1 MSIVLASSL
10 KCTSAKAADEITG
23 SLNKFFNNLSEGL
36 GDAFEFIDE
45 LDDTVSDIADAM
57 DGITT
62 VMIDLLETKLADFI
76 STGLMAAKNLI
87 FNKITDPI
95 SQLIQTNSFLDTAA
109 KPGEKLLGAFGC
121 IGKTIKNALKK
132 TIKNML
138 LNMVNNGF
146 INPLECA
153 VEEFI
158 GGLTNKITSMM
169 DGIIGPLVEPLNNL
183 FSVVGNAFGGVKNFL
198 LGGLNI
204 VSKIQGLINC
214 KGSGGECHTIEE
226 YNLNGVVGNKS
237 DTDAEKQNKFTKGL
251 KNIKKGLEGF
261 SEKIDTLTDDIGTWG
276 IFGGSKTT
284 REKEIARLEKEIANY
299 ERKDNEDITS
309 VADQLNKRLN
319 EVNGTIDF
327 KESTLENYKE
337 NLKSRLNVDKRND
350 TNNPNK
356 PLVFTNLPEADVIR
370 EEISKI
376 EAELVTLRKR
386 KDAIEKEIGE
396 LSTDSV
402 LNQLK
407 KELEEVKAMEPGA
420 EITTNVGAD
429 LERESPDC
437 NTGNIFK
444 CGKPK
449 VSIFGGGGQGA
460 IGEVILGNFLQEL
473 DKEISQTEYQV
484 NPSAKTSTG
493 EVEGLGDIDNQ
504 IFKIRNQLNPL
515 GAKIKNRKDQLVRF
529 KDANPP
535 RDAREITAL
544 ENEIKE
550 LEEKL
555 KTLKDQYDNLL
566 ARRAEITKEEYWN
579 VEGGS
584 YPEPTYEQIGGSL
597 LDDIKTTGSIIG
609 VDITYPGE
617 GYTSEPI
624 VKFEDNCEQ
633 GYGAF
638 GKAQIDKDPNSP
650 TFGQLIGILVYSIGE
665 NYPADAPEDS
675 FVDRIVVENGGSG
688 YKLTDKVGDFE
699 ICGVDDIGRIT
710 KVCTNDRAYR
720 TLPDTS
726 VESITGSGAIL
737 TPVMTRQRR
746 QTGVITVIDCITP
759 RNNIV
764 GYVDGKEYNGPFH
777 VHPETGQK
785 MVGIA
790 HTTSPH
796 ATIYNTPQESLRTGT
811 SPTSNVGSTK
821 VGLRSI
827 QQLVQESESTDTPP
841 SSPPPSSPPSSGGGG
856 YGGY

>member
-23 SLNKFFNNLSEGL
+23 SLNKFFNGLSEGL
-36 GDAFEFIDE
+36 GDAFEFVDM

-62 VMIDLLETKLADFI
+62 VMTDLLETKLADFI

-87 FNKITDPI
+87 FNKVFDPI
-95 SQLIQTNSFLDTAA
+95 AQIFQFNSFLDTAA

-121 IGKTIKNALKK
+121 IGKAIKNALKK

-153 VEEFI
+153 VEDFI
-158 GGLTNKITSMM
+158 GGLTNKITNMM

-226 YNLNGVVGNKS
+226 YNLNGVVGNKG

-251 KNIKKGLEGF
+251 NKIKKGLEGF

-276 IFGGSKTT
+276 IFGGSKEIT
-284 REKEIARLEKEIANY
+284 REEEIARLEKEIAKY
-299 ERKDNEDITS
+299 ERKDGEDIKS
-309 VADQLNKRLN
+309 VSDQLNKRLN

-337 NLKSRLNVDKRND
+337 NLKSRENVDKRND
-350 TNNPNK
+350 TNNPKK

-370 EEISKI
+370 AQISEI
-376 EAELVTLRKR
+376 EAELVTLRER

-407 KELEEVKAMEPGA
+407 KDLEEAKALPEGSIVKKK
-420 EITTNVGAD
+420 VD
-429 LERESPDC
+429 LTERDAPDC

-473 DKEISQTEYQV
+473 DSEISQTEYQV

-493 EVEGLGDIDNQ
+493 EVEGLGDIDDQ
-504 IFKIRNQLNPL
+504 IFKIRNQLSPL
-515 GAKIKNRKDQLVRF
+515 GSQITNRKDQLTRF
-529 KDANPP
+529 KDAEPP

-544 ENEIKE
+544 EKEIE
-550 LEEKL
+550 DLEEKL

-566 ARRAEITKEEYWN
+566 ARRAEITKAEYWN
-579 VEGGS
+579 VKDAN

-650 TFGQLIGILVYSIGE
+650 TFGQLIGILVYSVGE
-665 NYPADAPEDS
+665 NYPADAPEDA

-699 ICGVDDIGRIT
+699 ICGVDDTGRIT

-785 MVGIA
+785 MVGLA

-796 ATIYNTPQESLRTGT
+796 ATIYNSPQESLRTGT

-821 VGLRSI
+821 VRLRSI
-827 QQLVQESESTDTPP
+827 QQLIQESESTDTPP
-841 SSPPPSSPPSSGGGG
+841 SSGGG
-856 YGGY
+856 Y